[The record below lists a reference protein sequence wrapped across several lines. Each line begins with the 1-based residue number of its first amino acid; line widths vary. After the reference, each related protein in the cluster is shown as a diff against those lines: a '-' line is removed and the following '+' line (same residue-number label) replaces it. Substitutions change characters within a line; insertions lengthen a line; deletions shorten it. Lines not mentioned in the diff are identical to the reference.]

1 MDDIASTVVGPAH
14 EIGSWRGPARS
25 PWVQRIAHGAG
36 FGVQWDLNRLADEP
50 AAGGRPG
57 DPTPLQIPAAPVDDG
72 TPADDG
78 PPATP
83 SLRLWWLPSAHEG

>member
-25 PWVQRIAHGAG
+25 RWVQRIAHGAG
-36 FGVQWDLNRLADEP
+36 FGIQWDLNRLTDEP
-50 AAGGRPG
+50 GAGGRHES
-57 DPTPLQIPAAPVDDG
+57 PTPPQIPA

-78 PPATP
+78 MPTDDGSPATP
-83 SLRLWWLPSAHEG
+83 SLRLWWLPSAHER